1 MESFIVSFL
10 CFTPTKK
17 KILIITENNNFF
29 LFTRKTIFLLVL
41 INLMLYLYVSCFI
54 SCKQSMTYNVILL
67 KILILT
73 HLTHLHTAWLLNK
86 PESMMQ
92 YLLQTV
98 GVTPSLNGPIIF
110 ASPCT
115 ELTNSQIHLSWDKMK
130 WCVCVFLKHNLSIS
144 FSSLLKIK
152 STYTYFCV

>member
-1 MESFIVSFL
+1 
-10 CFTPTKK
+10 
-17 KILIITENNNFF
+17 
-29 LFTRKTIFLLVL
+29 
-41 INLMLYLYVSCFI
+41 MLYLYVSCFI

-86 PESMMQ
+86 PESVMQ

-130 WCVCVFLKHNLSIS
+130 WCVCVSEAQSIHQLFLPFKNQIHIHIFLCVVSVC
-144 FSSLLKIK
+144 FMVKLRYQSSL
-152 STYTYFCV
+152 SFGW